1 MACDSVLRSMA
12 QPIRARQRK
21 QQAQNKFGDSDQ
33 MKDQD
38 RLEEFI
44 RSHALELCE
53 HFFPAGKKLGDDW
66 QMGDTTGAKGSS
78 LKIALNG
85 KKAGL
90 WRDWASN
97 EEGNFP
103 QLLMHSGGTFPQ
115 AVEQIERAFGISF
128 ENGNQPSAQAKTA
141 KSFDWSSYVARVTD
155 AHILELAKWR
165 GYSSKFCR
173 WLKTNRLI
181 GISHEGLW
189 ALPVIKNGSPLA
201 CHYRRADGEW
211 RYFPKGNSTQR
222 LIVGLLDSAE
232 MIFAGES
239 QWDLF
244 AILDRLGIHEGESI
258 AGVATRGAQNANL
271 LGDLEGEIYL
281 VPQNDDAGKK
291 WLDDATRTIG
301 RAVRILETPNPHN
314 DANDW
319 LRACTDPEVL
329 VEAIRKAKIVG
340 GEEPW
345 KFESLVEL
353 SAAKIDPK
361 LTLLGGSSRFL
372 EREHFCVV
380 VGPSGVG
387 KSVFTVQLAFFLG
400 AGKRA
405 FGIPVERPL
414 KVVVVQAEDNR
425 NDVIEM
431 AQMLPA
437 LGFSP
442 DDQKRAKQ
450 NALIVSINYLAGAAF
465 LAELEANVAA
475 LRTSGFV
482 VDVVIINPLTAYLG
496 GDETKP
502 EVCTAFLRLGLNP
515 ILTRQHCSSII
526 LHHPPKT
533 THNSTDKFSYYDWQY
548 RGAGSAHITNAAR
561 ATIGI
566 EPTEMEGVFK
576 FMAGKRGERIGWNG
590 SRETWWAHSKEGM
603 FWVPA
608 TCEEIA
614 SAKAKTKQSESDVL
628 DLVPLLDPIS
638 QEQLI
643 VRAAKEKH
651 IGRNRCRDFVAILL
665 DQEKIFAHKLPRQ
678 GKKSAIGYAK
688 TKQKE

>member
-1 MACDSVLRSMA
+1 M
-12 QPIRARQRK
+12 IRTL
-21 QQAQNKFGDSDQ
+21 

-38 RLEEFI
+38 RLGEFI
-44 RSHALELCE
+44 RNHALELCE
-53 HFFPAGKKLGDDW
+53 HFFPAGKKVGREW
-66 QMGDTTGAKGSS
+66 QIADTTGAAGSS
-78 LKIALNG
+78 LKIALSG
-85 KKAGL
+85 PRAGL
-90 WRDWASN
+90 WRDWASE

-103 QLLMHSGGTFPQ
+103 QLLMHGGGSFPQ
-115 AVEQIERAFGISF
+115 AVEEIERAFDVSF
-128 ENGNQPSAQAKTA
+128 ERDGDKPRAKAKTA
-141 KSFDWSSYVARVTD
+141 KSFDWSSFVVRLTEAK
-155 AHILELAKWR
+155 IEELAAWR
-165 GYSSKFCR
+165 GYSLGFCH

-181 GISHEGLW
+181 GVSHGDLW
-189 ALPVIKNGSPLA
+189 ALPVIKDGSAIA
-201 CHYRRADGEW
+201 CHYRRDNGDW
-211 RYFPKGNSTQR
+211 RYFPAGNSTQR
-222 LIVGLLDSAE
+222 LTVGSLNRAEIV
-232 MIFAGES
+232 FAGES

-244 AILDRLGIHEGESI
+244 AILDRLGVHEGESI

-271 LGDLEGEIYL
+271 LGDLKGEIYL
-281 VPQNDDAGKK
+281 VPQNDAAGKK
-291 WLDDATRTIG
+291 WLDDATKAIG
-301 RAVRILETPNPHN
+301 RPVRILEVPPQYN

-319 LRACTDPEVL
+319 LKACTEPEVL
-329 VEAIRKAKIVG
+329 VEAIRKAKIAG

-345 KFESLVEL
+345 KFCSLVEL
-353 SAAKIDPK
+353 STAKIDPS
-361 LTLLGGSSRFL
+361 LTLLGGNLRFL

-387 KSVFTVQLAFFLG
+387 KSVFTVQFAFYLG

-425 NDVIEM
+425 NDVVEM

-437 LGFSP
+437 LGFSA
-442 DDQKRAKQ
+442 DDQKQAKQ
-450 NALIVSINYLAGAAF
+450 NALIVSINYLAGPAF
-465 LAELEANVAA
+465 LAELEANIAT
-475 LRTSGFV
+475 LRTRGFV

-566 EPTEMEGVFK
+566 EPTEIEGVFK
-576 FMAGKRGERIGWNG
+576 FIAGKRGERIGWGG

-603 FWVPA
+603 FWVAA
-608 TCEEIA
+608 TGEEIA

-628 DLVPLLDPIS
+628 ELVPLLDPIS
-638 QEQLI
+638 QEELI
-643 VRAAKEKH
+643 ARAAAEKH

-665 DQEKIFAHKLPRQ
+665 DQGKIFAHKLSRQ

-688 TKQKE
+688 TKQEE